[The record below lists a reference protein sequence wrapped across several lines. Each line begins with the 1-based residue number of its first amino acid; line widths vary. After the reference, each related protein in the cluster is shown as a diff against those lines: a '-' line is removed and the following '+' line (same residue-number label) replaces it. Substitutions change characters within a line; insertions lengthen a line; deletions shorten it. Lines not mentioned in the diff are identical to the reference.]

1 MTVDHG
7 VRELPR
13 RDMRGED
20 SRVQQVNAPLQR
32 ARKRRTDDLTEQPS
46 RVGGCLRYAGRRDCA
61 VVQLYTAKHVG
72 AVRPEGDE
80 GGDADRVQAMVIRV
94 TAMRNRGWTRFMR

>member
-7 VRELPR
+7 VRKLPR
-13 RDMRGED
+13 RDVRGEG
-20 SRVQQVNAPLQR
+20 SRVQQVNAPLQL
-32 ARKRRTDDLTEQPS
+32 ARKRRTDDLTAQPS
-46 RVGGCLRYAGRRDCA
+46 RGGGYLGYAGRRGRA
-61 VVQLYTAKHVG
+61 VVQLYTAQHVG